1 MARRFFEFFYNEA
14 GACGRV
20 RTATRLSVS
29 ADQMNREIVHG
40 MREFTTLKVDGA
52 CEEEKAGIE
61 GHAETEEK
69 DEVQRIAK
77 VTRLRCMPA
86 RGPAQEETQTIIE
99 GFSRRD

>member
-1 MARRFFEFFYNEA
+1 MKQGLAAESGPRPDCPF
-14 GACGRV
+14 
-20 RTATRLSVS
+20 LQ
-29 ADQMNREIVHG
+29 DQMNREIVHG